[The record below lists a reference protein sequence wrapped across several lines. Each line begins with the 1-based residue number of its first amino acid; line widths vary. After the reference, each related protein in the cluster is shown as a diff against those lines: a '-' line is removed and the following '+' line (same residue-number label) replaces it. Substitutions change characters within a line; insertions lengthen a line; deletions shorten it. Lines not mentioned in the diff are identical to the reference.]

1 MCSIEYINGLKYL
14 IVLIQGPYYFCS
26 LLVPNYRPM
35 KNCTLCVLVML
46 MLATTPIFSQ
56 DSLQITSKDSVVQSS
71 WVLGLGFNIVDDTA
85 TPFGDTFLDIK
96 DTWNAVPYPSRISIG
111 RFFKNGLGIEAI
123 GTYNKYKVGKII
135 DGAINTAPRD
145 YYAIDGKISYDLNKL
160 IGETNWFDP
169 YIHVGAG
176 YSSIGKL
183 GGSTAN
189 AGFGFNTWF
198 SDKWGANFNTMG
210 KWGIKEGSTKQL
222 QHSAGVVYQFGI
234 EKGLSKK
241 GLEKLAMIEA
251 LEKEKQRVQDS
262 ISEVDRAMHEA
273 ALAER
278 LAQEKEKARLAAME
292 KAKLDAENQR
302 KEKIKDAIDAL
313 GYVYFDFDSSYLNKP
328 YKALLDKLA
337 LILQDNPSVTL
348 KVSSHTDSRGPE
360 KYNMWLSERRVDR
373 TKEYLVSQGVD
384 SLKLEIEAHGE
395 NHLTNECNDSTR
407 CSAEKHKLNRRSEFL
422 VIEM

>member
-1 MCSIEYINGLKYL
+1 M
-14 IVLIQGPYYFCS
+14 
-26 LLVPNYRPM
+26 
-35 KNCTLCVLVML
+35 LCVLVML

-56 DSLQITSKDSVVQSS
+56 DSLQLTSKDSIVKSS

-135 DGAINTAPRD
+135 DGSINTAPRD

-160 IGETNWFDP
+160 IGETSWFDP

-183 GGSTAN
+183 GRSTAN

-222 QHSAGVVYQFGI
+222 QHSAGVVYRFGV
-234 EKGLSKK
+234 EKELSKR
-241 GLEKLAMIEA
+241 GQEKLVMLEA

-262 ISEVDRAMHEA
+262 ISEVDRVKQEA

-278 LAQEKEKARLAAME
+278 LAQEKEKARLAAAK
-292 KAKLDAENQR
+292 KAELDAENQQ
-302 KEKIKDAIDAL
+302 KQKIKDAIDAL

-328 YKALLDKLA
+328 YKALLDNLA

-348 KVSSHTDSRGPE
+348 MVGSHTDSRGPE

-373 TKEYLVSQGVD
+373 TKEYLVSQGIEQNR
-384 SLKLEIEAHGE
+384 LATEAHGE
-395 NHLTNECNDSTR
+395 EHLTNECNDNTK
-407 CSAEKHKLNRRSEFL
+407 CSKEKHRKNRRSEFIVNDL
-422 VIEM
+422 

>member
-1 MCSIEYINGLKYL
+1 
-14 IVLIQGPYYFCS
+14 
-26 LLVPNYRPM
+26 M
-35 KNCTLCVLVML
+35 KNFTRCVLVML

-56 DSLQITSKDSVVQSS
+56 DDLQLTSKDSIVQSS

-85 TPFGDTFLDIK
+85 TPFGDRFLDIK

-111 RFFKNGLGIEAI
+111 RFFKNGLGLEAI

-135 DGAINTAPRD
+135 DGAINSSSRD

-169 YIHVGAG
+169 YVHIGAG
-176 YSSIGKL
+176 YSSIGNV
-183 GGSTAN
+183 GRSTAN

-241 GLEKLAMIEA
+241 GQEKLAMIEA
-251 LEKEKQRVQDS
+251 MEKEKQRIADS
-262 ISEVDRAMHEA
+262 LATEQRIKDEA

-278 LAQEKEKARLAAME
+278 LAQEKEKARLTAIE
-292 KAKLDAENQR
+292 KAKLDAEKLHRQKRDELANLD
-302 KEKIKDAIDAL
+302 KVHF
-313 GYVYFDFDSSYLNKP
+313 GFDSAVLTGTDKAKLRELVNFMNKYP
-328 YKALLDKLA
+328 ETF
-337 LILQDNPSVTL
+337 ILV
-348 KVSSHTDSRGPE
+348 KGHTDSRGPSA
-360 KYNMWLSERRVDR
+360 YNEPLSERRAKNAVEYVISEGIAADR
-373 TKEYLVSQGVD
+373 ISAKGYGETEILNRCADGV
-384 SLKLEIEAHGE
+384 
-395 NHLTNECNDSTR
+395 R
-407 CSAEKHKLNRRSEFL
+407 CSEVEHRENRRMEYS
-422 VIEM
+422 MQ

>member
-1 MCSIEYINGLKYL
+1 
-14 IVLIQGPYYFCS
+14 
-26 LLVPNYRPM
+26 M

-46 MLATTPIFSQ
+46 ILATTPIFSQ
-56 DSLQITSKDSVVQSS
+56 DSLQITSKDSIVKSS

-85 TPFGDTFLDIK
+85 TPFGETFLDIK

-135 DGAINTAPRD
+135 DGAINTVPRD

-176 YSSIGKL
+176 YSSIGKV
-183 GGSTAN
+183 GRSTAN

-222 QHSAGVVYQFGI
+222 QHSAGVVYQFGM

-241 GLEKLAMIEA
+241 GEEKLAMIEA
-251 LEKEKQRVQDS
+251 LEKEKQRVADS
-262 ISEVDRAMHEA
+262 LALAQRAKDEA
-273 ALAER
+273 AMARR
-278 LAQEKEKARLAAME
+278 LTEEKEKARLAAIE

-328 YKALLDKLA
+328 YKVLLDELA
-337 LILQDNPSVTL
+337 SILQDNPSVTL
-348 KVSSHTDSRGPE
+348 KIGSHTDSRGPG
-360 KYNMWLSERRVDR
+360 KYNMWLSEKRMQR
-373 TKEYLVSQGVD
+373 TIAYLVEQKGIEGTR
-384 SLKLEIEAHGE
+384 LEGEAFGETKLI
-395 NHLTNECNDSTR
+395 NECDDR
-407 CSAEKHKLNRRSEFL
+407 IPCSSAKHSSNRRSEFE
-422 VIEM
+422 VISY

>member
-1 MCSIEYINGLKYL
+1 
-14 IVLIQGPYYFCS
+14 
-26 LLVPNYRPM
+26 
-35 KNCTLCVLVML
+35 
-46 MLATTPIFSQ
+46 MLATSPIFSQ
-56 DSLQITSKDSVVQSS
+56 DSLQITSKDSIVKSS

-96 DTWNAVPYPSRISIG
+96 DTWNVVPFPSRISIG

-176 YSSIGKL
+176 YSSIGNI
-183 GGSTAN
+183 GRSTAN

-251 LEKEKQRVQDS
+251 VEKEKQRVADS
-262 ISEVDRAMHEA
+262 LALVQRAKDEA
-273 ALAER
+273 AMAER
-278 LAQEKEKARLAAME
+278 LAKEKEKARLAALE
-292 KAKLDAENQR
+292 KEKLDAENQR
-302 KEKIKDAIDAL
+302 KQKLEDAINAL

-337 LILQDNPSVTL
+337 LILQENPSVKL
-348 KVSSHTDSRGPE
+348 KIGSHTDSRGPG
-360 KYNMWLSERRVDR
+360 KYNMWLSEKRMKR
-373 TKEYLVSQGVD
+373 TIAYLVEQKGMDGARLVGEAFGET
-384 SLKLEIEAHGE
+384 KLV
-395 NHLTNECNDSTR
+395 NECDDHIR
-407 CSAEKHKLNRRSEFL
+407 CSEEKHRQNRRSAFE
-422 VIEM
+422 VIKID